1 MDGSRISVV
10 IVSDYAAAG
19 ARPWA
24 DEIACAEAFRR
35 QDLAVPPEILVVAG
49 QGGASAPDP
58 PLPPGV
64 GFLRLPHATS
74 TALRDA
80 ALPHVRGDLV
90 AVVEADCLP
99 APDWLRLLA
108 ARLAASSECQAVSGR
123 TTYGA
128 GGSLLRIAALL
139 DRGYVEQP
147 AGGATRHVCS
157 NGALYRRAFLARHR
171 FPDEPNPFVATW
183 LRNEAILAA
192 GERLEVEPAAV
203 MVHAHGGLA
212 FARDLRRNVGFR
224 DARDWGRGPGLRSIL
239 RVWRHRQRLERQDLR
254 RLGRLRLR
262 WWDWPLVPPLQLL
275 RRLLELPGIRAG
287 LRGESLTKTG
297 YR

>member
-1 MDGSRISVV
+1 MGGGLISVV

-24 DEIACAEAFRR
+24 DEIACAEAFLR
-35 QDLAVPPEILVVAG
+35 QDLSVPPEILVVAG
-49 QGGASAPDP
+49 QGGGAASAP

-64 GFLRLPHATS
+64 AFRRLPHASS

-80 ALPHVRGDLV
+80 ALAHVEGDLV

-108 ARLAASSECQAVSGR
+108 DRLAAAPACQAVSGR

-128 GGSLLRIAALL
+128 GGPLLRIAALL
-139 DRGYVEQP
+139 DRGYVERP
-147 AGGATRHVCS
+147 AGGATQHVCS
-157 NGALYRRAFLARHR
+157 NGALYRRAFLRRHP

-183 LRNEAILAA
+183 RRNQAILAA
-192 GERLEVEPAAV
+192 GERIEVEPAAV

-212 FARDLRRNVGFR
+212 FERDLRRNVGYR
-224 DARDWGRGPGLRSIL
+224 DARDWGRGPGLHSIL
-239 RVWRHRQRLERQDLR
+239 RVWRQRQRLEREDLR

-287 LRGESLTKTG
+287 LRGEQLKDTG